1 MTYEVRTV
9 RSAERDLRALPSTVV
24 KRVLQAFDS
33 LAVEPRPHGCKKL
46 MVEGRTLW
54 RIRIGAYRIIYTVDD
69 VVRMVRVQ
77 KVGHRRDV
85 YRGI

>member
-1 MTYEVRTV
+1 VIYEIRTV
-9 RSAERDLRALPSTVV
+9 RSAERDLRALPTAVV
-24 KRVLQAFDS
+24 RRVVHSFEA
-33 LAVEPRPHGCKKL
+33 LAKDPRPHGCKKL

-54 RIRIGAYRIIYTVDD
+54 RIRIGAYRVIYAVDD
-69 VVRMVRVQ
+69 MVRIVRIQ